1 MKRHPALVELS
12 REHHQSLRLARDCL
26 RTAQAGDPEACRRLA
41 HSVAAD
47 YPDTW
52 AVHFATEEQTIF
64 PLAHRLDA
72 ETQALVEQLIAEHRR
87 MDHLAE
93 RLAEEGGCQTLSEFG
108 ALLRDHTRTEERL
121 LFPRLQESGIFDRAD
136 IS

>member
-1 MKRHPALVELS
+1 MKRHPALADLS

-41 HSVAAD
+41 HNVAAD

-52 AVHFATEEQTIF
+52 AVHFANEEAAVF
-64 PLAHRLDA
+64 PLALRLDA
-72 ETQALVEQLIAEHRR
+72 DTQALVERLITEHRR

-93 RLAEEGGCQTLSEFG
+93 RLAEDGDCQTLSEFG

-121 LFPRLQESGIFDRAD
+121 LFPRLQKS
-136 IS
+136 SLL